1 MIDLCIPRRV
11 RPAVRVRLS
20 QVFLLLAVAAVWG
33 AGIVSAAEPPR
44 VTRIRQSSEKGS
56 TRVVVELSQPT
67 AWKQMALDGPKR
79 VVLDIDATAD
89 PSVTAMGVGD
99 GRLHRIRIG
108 AQGEGAL
115 RVVFD
120 VDAIVDYRAFELPAD
135 AEQPAR
141 VVFDFFGRE
150 PSAGATVAPSTDG
163 ERKTPAVPAI
173 VSAPARTRPIT
184 VVVDAGHGG
193 QDPGARGHGNDEKDI
208 CLAIARK
215 VAAEI
220 EKRPGFRAR
229 LTRDDDRFIP
239 LRGRIDVAEK
249 HDADAFVSIHCNA
262 AKSSAATGTEVYF
275 LSLSGATDEASRE
288 LARLENSADL
298 MGGVAPEA
306 DDDLT
311 SILFDMQ
318 QADNLQRGSILAA
331 SVMESLGGHPDL
343 STRGVKQ
350 AGFVVLK
357 SPRIPSILVETAFIT
372 NSKESRLLASGTFQT
387 AFARRV
393 AEGVG
398 RFFESTA
405 LAGLR

>member
-1 MIDLCIPRRV
+1 MNRN
-11 RPAVRVRLS
+11 RLWMAAL
-20 QVFLLLAVAAVWG
+20 FLMLGMARGTA
-33 AGIVSAAEPPR
+33 AAEPPR
-44 VTRIRQSSEKGS
+44 VTGIRHASQKGN
-56 TRVVVELSQPT
+56 TRVVVELSGPAT
-67 AWKQMALDGPKR
+67 WKQMALDGPKR
-79 VVLDIDATAD
+79 VVLDVAAAVDPAVTATA
-89 PSVTAMGVGD
+89 VAD
-99 GRLHRIRIG
+99 GRLHRIRVG
-108 AQGEGAL
+108 NQGSGV
-115 RVVFD
+115 RIVFD
-120 VDAIVDYRAFELPAD
+120 VDAILDYRSFELPAD
-135 AEQPAR
+135 AAQPPR
-141 VVFDFFGRE
+141 VVFDFFG
-150 PSAGATVAPSTDG
+150 SDAGPAADRAEAAPPAVSETAGDGPRATA
-163 ERKTPAVPAI
+163 TPAV
-173 VSAPARTRPIT
+173 VRAPSRTRPIT

-193 QDPGARGHGNDEKDI
+193 QDPGARGHGNDEKEI

-239 LRGRIDVAEK
+239 LRGRIEIAEK
-249 HDADAFVSIHCNA
+249 HDADAFISIHCNA
-262 AKSSAATGTEVYF
+262 SKSGSASGTEVYF

-318 QADNLQRGSILAA
+318 QADNLQRASILAE
-331 SVMESLGGHPDL
+331 SVMGSLGRHPDL
-343 STRGVKQ
+343 HTRGVKQ

-357 SPRIPSILVETAFIT
+357 SPSFPSILVETAFIT